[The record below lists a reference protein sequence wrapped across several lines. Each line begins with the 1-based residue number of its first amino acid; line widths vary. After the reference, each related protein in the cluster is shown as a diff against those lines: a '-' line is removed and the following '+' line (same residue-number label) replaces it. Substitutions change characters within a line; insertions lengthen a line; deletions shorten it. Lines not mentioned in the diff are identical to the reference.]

1 MDLIMLE
8 QTELPEE
15 WNEKMSFFVIFL
27 SEKSDW
33 LIGLL
38 PNLIAAVVLLVGGW
52 WLIKLLRHIVKKALQ
67 KAKAEPTV
75 ISFLDS
81 LIHASS
87 KIVLFVAVIGTLGFD
102 VTTIITAIGAAAVTV
117 GLALK
122 DSLSNVASGTL
133 IILNHKFKTGDFI
146 ETEGIIGEVMKI
158 EMMYTTLRT
167 YDYKEVL
174 IPNSRLTSNNVINHF
189 SLDCRRVDVPVP
201 LAYKEDV
208 AKAREVILQIV
219 KNYDRILQDKP
230 NRIIVDKF
238 NDSSVDL
245 WVWVWCKPEDYWPVI
260 FYMREK
266 IKLALEEAG
275 ITIPFNQMDIHIDAP
290 AGVALLSKG
299 DANK

>member
-15 WNEKMSFFVIFL
+15 WNEKMSFFEKWM